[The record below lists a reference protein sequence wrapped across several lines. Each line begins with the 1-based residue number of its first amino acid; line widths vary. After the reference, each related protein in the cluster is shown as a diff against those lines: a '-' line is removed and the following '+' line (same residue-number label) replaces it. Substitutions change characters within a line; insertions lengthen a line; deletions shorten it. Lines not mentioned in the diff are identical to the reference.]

1 MMIPEYIKYL
11 FSGLLTAVISR
22 YSFFAVAKSAAGIGV
37 PRNSMATPDAPG
49 VFFFRRSSGTSIFRT
64 VVFMRT
70 PWFFRDNGSPGGAAF
85 GLAGIH

>member
-1 MMIPEYIKYL
+1 MMPERINPHFL
-11 FSGLLTAVISR
+11 ACILQ
-22 YSFFAVAKSAAGIGV
+22 SFPGI
-37 PRNSMATPDAPG
+37 
-49 VFFFRRSSGTSIFRT
+49 VFPLPQNRQPELAFRETQWRHQTRQASFFRRSSGTPIFQA

>member
-1 MMIPEYIKYL
+1 MMPERINPH
-11 FSGLLTAVISR
+11 FSGLHPAVISR
-22 YSFFAVAKSAAGIGV
+22 YSFSAAAKSAAGIGV
-37 PRNSMATPDAPG
+37 PRNSMATPDAPS
-49 VFFFRRSSGTSIFRT
+49 VFFRRSSGTPIFQA